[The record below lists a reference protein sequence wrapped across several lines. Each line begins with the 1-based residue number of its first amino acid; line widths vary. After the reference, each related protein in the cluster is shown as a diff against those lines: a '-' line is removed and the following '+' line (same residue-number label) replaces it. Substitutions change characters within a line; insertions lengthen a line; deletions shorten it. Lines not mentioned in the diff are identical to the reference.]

1 MRRIYVIFRYIGTY
15 KYEWTEKLT
24 VEILS
29 EDSRLH
35 ALK

>member
-1 MRRIYVIFRYIGTY
+1 MGSIYVTFRYIGTY

-24 VEILS
+24 IEILS